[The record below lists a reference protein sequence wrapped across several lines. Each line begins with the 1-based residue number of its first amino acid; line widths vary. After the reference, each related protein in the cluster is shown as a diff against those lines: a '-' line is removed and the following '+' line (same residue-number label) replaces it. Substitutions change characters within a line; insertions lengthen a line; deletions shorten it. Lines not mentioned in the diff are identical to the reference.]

1 MKLYLLLPLGA
12 ELGLWQAD
20 LPAAPWV
27 NLGATSITSPV
38 TSHSVPTKHSSV
50 SVLLTLV
57 RTPVLPPVRPPVVLT
72 LGHQDADHSQEECL
86 GFSRFKLLF
95 CWWSWQKKSLQK
107 GEVTQIQMYLFKKK
121 ITLMGWLGDVTV

>member
-57 RTPVLPPVRPPVVLT
+57 RTPVLPPVLPTVVLT
-72 LGHQDADHSQEECL
+72 LGHQDAHHEQEKRLVC
-86 GFSRFKLLF
+86 SRFKVVVTFLTNSMF
-95 CWWSWQKKSLQK
+95 SKKPPMQA
-107 GEVTQIQMYLFKKK
+107 
-121 ITLMGWLGDVTV
+121 